1 MSKKSKLALKNLT
14 MNLDENVSSLVPKKQ
29 SRKTTTDY
37 IPEEIMTPRTQKRV
51 DLDRQ
56 VEQAGLKPLE
66 KIVISDEKDG
76 NSVRYMKAET
86 HLGEPVLI
94 DVDVHGLVATRPEDV
109 KVREE
114 TIIPEEVEDKLPLY
128 KVYDETG
135 MEFVG
140 VSMECRDG
148 VCVVSRDDKMK
159 PVKTYLKKMECKDG
173 SCKELEMANVYPI
186 VRFSDIVQ
194 NGQLVQ
200 DDISKTFKS
209 LRNIFYIEEKHK
221 LNETEQYLGNL
232 HQNFQDSIVLIKNAS
247 TELENIITTLTE
259 YADVYKEAGV
269 DDIDEQEK
277 YKLVIENLRIR
288 NEKVLELIG
297 VLRTF
302 NQMYP
307 AVKKLDETVASVKNA
322 LIRDFS
328 NLDQILSA

>member
-1 MSKKSKLALKNLT
+1 MSKKSKAALKNLT
-14 MNLDENVSSLVPKKQ
+14 MNLDENISTLVPKKLTK
-29 SRKTTTDY
+29 KTSAEL
-37 IPEEIMTPRTQKRV
+37 PEEMMTPRTKKRV

-86 HLGEPVLI
+86 KLGEPVLI
-94 DVDVHGLVATRPEDV
+94 DVDVHGLVATRPEDL
-109 KVREE
+109 KVTEE
-114 TIIPEEVEDKLPLY
+114 FVIPEELESKLPLY

-140 VSMECRDG
+140 VSMECKDG
-148 VCVVSRDDKMK
+148 VCVLSRDDKMK
-159 PVKTYLKKMECKDG
+159 PVKTYLKKMDCRDG
-173 SCKELEMANVYPI
+173 SCKELDMANVYPI

-209 LRNIFYIEEKHK
+209 LRNIFYVEEKHK
-221 LNETEQYLGNL
+221 LNETEQYLANL
-232 HQNFQDSIVLIKNAS
+232 HQNFQDSIVLIRDAS
-247 TELENIITTLTE
+247 TELEDIISTLTE
-259 YADVYKEAGV
+259 YAEVYKEAGV
-269 DDIDEQEK
+269 DDIEEQEK
-277 YKLVIENLRIR
+277 YKLVIDNLKIR

-307 AVKKLDETVASVKNA
+307 TVKKLDEIVAGVKNA
-322 LIRDFS
+322 LIRDFQ